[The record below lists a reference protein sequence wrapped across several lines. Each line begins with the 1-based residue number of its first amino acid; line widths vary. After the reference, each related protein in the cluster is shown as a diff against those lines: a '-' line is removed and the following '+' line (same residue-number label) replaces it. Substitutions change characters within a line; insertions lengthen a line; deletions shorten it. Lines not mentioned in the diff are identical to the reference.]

1 MIKIYKNKNEVF
13 NDIQDIQLYTWINLF
28 SPKREELE
36 GVSNLTGCS
45 MDFLMAALDES
56 ELPRYEQKNNEY
68 LVLTNVVYN
77 RQQEEENLIYDTIP
91 LALIVIDN
99 FIISVCLEEIDFL
112 KNFYNVEL
120 NLDTIIGRE
129 RFLMK
134 MLYRISIEFIKAL
147 HDIEKISK
155 NIEENMRRS
164 PNNKSII
171 ELFSLEKTM
180 IYFKSSIKANRMV
193 ILRLSKMNWSIEYK
207 DITELLEDVQI
218 EFFQAMDMTET
229 TINVIAGLRQT
240 FSSLISN
247 NLDNTMKILAS
258 ITILLTVPTMIF
270 SFYGINLDLNGLPWF
285 FQSADYVLGLS
296 IILTIILFVVLKKKN
311 ML

>member
-1 MIKIYKNKNEVF
+1 MIKIYKNKNEIY
-13 NDIQDIQLYTWINLF
+13 DDDQEIQLNTWINLTR
-28 SPKREELE
+28 PTRDELE
-36 GVSNLTGCS
+36 NVSNLTGCS

-56 ELPRYEQKNNEY
+56 ELPRYEKKEQEY
-68 LVLTNVVYN
+68 LVLTNIVYN
-77 RQQEEENLIYDTIP
+77 RKMEEENIIYDTIP
-91 LALIVIDN
+91 LALISIDN
-99 FIISVCLEEIDFL
+99 FVISVCLEEVDFL

-129 RFLMK
+129 QFLMK
-134 MLYRISIEFIKAL
+134 ILYLISIEFIKAL

-155 NIEENMRRS
+155 QIEDNMRKS
-164 PNNKSII
+164 PNNKAII

-193 ILRLSKMNWSIEYK
+193 ILRLSKVKWSIESK
-207 DITELLEDVQI
+207 KISELLEDVQI

-270 SFYGINLDLNGLPWF
+270 SFYGINLELDGLPWF
-285 FQSADYVLGLS
+285 LQSADYVLGLS
-296 IILTIILFVVLKKKN
+296 IFLTIILFIVLKRKN

>member
-13 NDIQDIQLYTWINLF
+13 NDIQDIQLYTWINLS

>member
-13 NDIQDIQLYTWINLF
+13 NDIQDIQLYTWINLY
-28 SPKREELE
+28 SPKHEELE

-91 LALIVIDN
+91 LALIIIDN

-134 MLYRISIEFIKAL
+134 ILYRISIEFIKAL

-164 PNNKSII
+164 PNNKAII

-180 IYFKSSIKANRMV
+180 IYFKSSIKANRLV
-193 ILRLSKMNWSIEYK
+193 ILRLSKMNWTIEYK